1 MLYKKITLELIV
13 VADEAEAV
21 VTELNA
27 TLDRMEEKY
36 TLFGGGIETVAIEHP
51 GTRKRSALAHTIA
64 AGETAAVAVRAARK
78 SLTVALR
85 AVI

>member
-1 MLYKKITLELIV
+1 MLYEKINVELIV

-21 VTELNA
+21 VDELNA
-27 TLDRMEEKY
+27 TLDRLEETH
-36 TLFGGGIETVAIEHP
+36 TLFGGGFEGVAFEHP
-51 GTRKRSALAHTIA
+51 GRQKRSALAHTMA
-64 AGETAAVAVRAARK
+64 AGETAVRAVRE

>member
-1 MLYKKITLELIV
+1 MLYKKINVELIV

-21 VTELNA
+21 VADLEA
-27 TLDRMEEKY
+27 ALDQLEEKH
-36 TLFGGGIETVAIEHP
+36 TLFGGGFETVAFEHQ

-64 AGETAAVAVRAARK
+64 AAGTAAAAVGTARK
-78 SLTVALR
+78 SVANALR